1 MSGVRGRD
9 RAGRGEKIMLFLD
22 TELTRLSQKYQ
33 NMEDRYSQV
42 ESEINGLQDEM
53 DDLENDMNRIEAQIK
68 TVKEKLLQKKMS
80 DINLF
85 TDDRFT
91 NDFIRVSYFAAKSED
106 RVTFQYI
113 NITDSELQAS
123 DTHRLIIVKCPCIP
137 DELKNTKIKWDV
149 RDNFKDHIET
159 DVKFPDV
166 NAVMPKKE
174 GATLYPGVN
183 PENFYNLFNPKL
195 PMLSNSV
202 ECVKINF
209 GGVNIGLN
217 KEYLDT
223 ALMCIGGEFG
233 LYVRGQLEALTLES
247 KDTTVLL
254 LPVRH
259 TDNA

>member
-1 MSGVRGRD
+1 
-9 RAGRGEKIMLFLD
+9 MLFLD
-22 TELTRLSQKYQ
+22 TELTRLSQLYQ
-33 NMEDRYSQV
+33 KLGGRYSEV
-42 ESEINGLQDEM
+42 ESDMYGLQDELDDIESSM
-53 DDLENDMNRIEAQIK
+53 DRIVAQIE

-80 DINLF
+80 DINVF
-85 TDDRFT
+85 TDDKFT
-91 NDFIRVSYFAAKSED
+91 NDFIRASYFAAKGEN
-106 RVTFQYI
+106 RPGFQCI

-149 RDNFKDHIET
+149 RDNFKDHIKT
-159 DVKFPDV
+159 DVEFPNV
-166 NAVMPKKE
+166 NAVIPSKE
-174 GATLYPGVN
+174 GATLYPGAN
-183 PENFYNLFNPKL
+183 PENFYTLFNPKPL
-195 PMLSNSV
+195 TFSHNNSV

-223 ALMCIGGEFG
+223 ALMCIGGEFD